1 MKNDPPSDWLS
12 LEVMGQKN
20 WDDPAKKWRERRAV
34 AEKSGEAE
42 SSISVEIVCFTP
54 AGKSLINSGLVH
66 YLTDLK
72 HKKNEREEKRERE
85 TNDKG
90 EEEATGWSDKERV
103 VSLEKRTRRGAV
115 GSFYGPRLPAAIIPL
130 CF

>member
-1 MKNDPPSDWLS
+1 MKNDPPSGWLS

-72 HKKNEREEKRERE
+72 DEKKTREKRERE
-85 TNDKG
+85 RRMTEERKG
-90 EEEATGWSDKERV
+90 RLAG
-103 VSLEKRTRRGAV
+103 RTRNVLYLWRNGLA
-115 GSFYGPRLPAAIIPL
+115 GGL
-130 CF
+130 